1 MCIIVAKNAGIP
13 MPSTEIL
20 HNCFDN
26 NPDGAGF
33 MLAAKNNVYGF
44 KGLMTFEEFTDELAR
59 AEKRFGKLDKLPVVL
74 HFRITTHGS
83 SVAGNTHPFPLKG
96 GYREM
101 RKTQWCADQGFAHN
115 GIIYQT
121 SHDPDI
127 KKHKVSDTMVFAK
140 KYAAPIAKYA
150 SIASDPALLD
160 MLYEVADSRLCFL
173 NKKGKIAT
181 RGDFIEQ
188 DGVLYSN
195 TSFREK
201 RKAAKNVYCYDFE
214 DYYDYYKDY
223 ISVEKHKNC
232 EIRLSGNELADYR
245 DELAENEGLYNIP
258 IGTEIRFKD
267 GSYTIC
273 DETNQ
278 LYIGGCGEIYRF
290 CTDYLDFDL
299 YATDDECTD
308 FILPEV
314 SDDDV

>member
-20 HNCFDN
+20 HNCFNN

-33 MLAAKNNVYGF
+33 MLAAKNSVYGF

-83 SVAGNTHPFPLKG
+83 SVAGNTHPFPLKS

-115 GIIYQT
+115 GIILQT
-121 SHDPDI
+121 SNDPDI

-160 MLYEVADSRLCFL
+160 MLYEIADSKLCFL

-181 RGDFIEQ
+181 RGDFVEQ

-195 TSFREK
+195 TSFRED
-201 RKAAKNVYCYDFE
+201 RKASKSVYCYDFE
-214 DYYDYYKDY
+214 KYYDCYKDY
-223 ISVEKHKNC
+223 ISIEKHKDY
-232 EIRLSGNELADYR
+232 EFHLSGNELADYR
-245 DELAENEGLYNIP
+245 NELAESMGMYELP
-258 IGTEIRFKD
+258 LGTEVHFDD
-267 GSYTIC
+267 GSYTFSSI
-273 DETNQ
+273 DDM
-278 LYIGGCGEIYRF
+278 LYIDQNDDIYGF
-290 CTDYLDFDL
+290 DEEYLEFIL
-299 YATDDECTD
+299 YAAYGEYTDIV
-308 FILPEV
+308 FPEE
-314 SDDDV
+314 DDNDV

>member
-1 MCIIVAKNAGIP
+1 MCIIIAKNAGIP

-33 MLAAKNNVYGF
+33 MLAAKNSVYGF

-115 GIIYQT
+115 GIIHQT
-121 SHDPDI
+121 SYDPDI

-140 KYAAPIAKYA
+140 KYIVPIAKYA
-150 SIASDPALLD
+150 SIASDPAILD
-160 MLYEVADSRLCFL
+160 MLYEVADSKLCFL
-173 NKKGKIAT
+173 DKKGKIAT

-188 DGVLYSN
+188 NGVLYSN
-195 TSFREK
+195 TSFREEH
-201 RKAAKNVYCYDFE
+201 KASKSVYCYDFRN
-214 DYYDYYKDY
+214 YYDYYKDY
-223 ISVEKHKNC
+223 ISIDKRKNDS
-232 EIRLSGNELADYR
+232 IYLSRSELADYR
-245 DELAENEGLYNIP
+245 DELAESMEMYELP
-258 IGTEIRFKD
+258 FGTEVHFVD
-267 GSYTIC
+267 NSYTFANEE
-273 DETNQ
+273 DM
-278 LYIGGCGEIYRF
+278 LYIDLNDDIYRF
-290 CTDYLDFDL
+290 
-299 YATDDECTD
+299 DEEHLD
-308 FILPEV
+308 FILYAAYDEYVTIIFPEEDD
-314 SDDDV
+314 SDV

>member
-20 HNCFDN
+20 RNCFDN

-33 MLAAKNNVYGF
+33 MLAAKNSVYGF

-83 SVAGNTHPFPLKG
+83 SAAGNTHPFPLKG

-115 GIIYQT
+115 GIILQT
-121 SHDPDI
+121 SNDPDI
-127 KKHKVSDTMVFAK
+127 KKRKVSDTMVFAK

-160 MLYEVADSRLCFL
+160 MLYEIADSKLCFL

-181 RGDFIEQ
+181 RGDFVEQ

-195 TSFREK
+195 TSFRED
-201 RKAAKNVYCYDFE
+201 RKASKSVYCYDFK

-223 ISVEKHKNC
+223 ISVDKHKDY
-232 EIRLSGNELADYR
+232 EFHLSRSELVDYR
-245 DELAENEGLYNIP
+245 DELAESMGMYELP
-258 IGTEIRFKD
+258 LGTEIHFDD
-267 GSYTIC
+267 GSYTFSDGTC
-273 DETNQ
+273 M
-278 LYIGGCGEIYRF
+278 LYIDQNEDIYRF
-290 CTDYLDFDL
+290 YEDYMDFIL
-299 YATDDECTD
+299 YATYGEYTDIIFPEEDDN
-308 FILPEV
+308 
-314 SDDDV
+314 DV

>member
-13 MPSTEIL
+13 MPSIEIL

-33 MLAAKNNVYGF
+33 MIAAKNNVYGF
-44 KGLMTFEEFTDELAR
+44 KGLMTFEEFADELAR
-59 AEKRFGKLDKLPVVL
+59 AEKRFGRLDKLPVVL

-115 GIIYQT
+115 GIILQT
-121 SHDPDI
+121 SRDPDI

-150 SIASDPALLD
+150 SIASDPALLN
-160 MLYEVADSRLCFL
+160 MLYEVADSKLCFL

-195 TSFREK
+195 TSFREE
-201 RKAAKNVYCYDFE
+201 RKATRSVYYYDFE
-214 DYYDYYKDY
+214 GYYDYYKDY
-223 ISVEKHKNC
+223 ISVGKQKDY
-232 EIRLSGNELADYR
+232 EIRLCREELAAYR
-245 DELAENEGLYNIP
+245 DELAESMGLYILP
-258 IGTEIRFKD
+258 IGTEIHFND
-267 GSYTIC
+267 GSYTFS
-273 DETNQ
+273 DEACL
-278 LYIGGCGEIYRF
+278 LYIDQNDYIYRF
-290 CTDYLDFDL
+290 CEDPLDFIL
-299 YATDDECTD
+299 YATDEEYTD
-308 FILPEV
+308 IVFPEE
-314 SDDDV
+314 DDNDV

>member
-20 HNCFDN
+20 RNCFNN

-33 MLAAKNNVYGF
+33 MLAAKNSVYGF
-44 KGLMTFEEFTDELAR
+44 KGLMTFEEFADELAH

-115 GIIYQT
+115 GIIYKT

-160 MLYEVADSRLCFL
+160 MLYEIADSKLCFL

-195 TSFREK
+195 TSFREE
-201 RKAAKNVYCYDFE
+201 RKASKNIYCYDF
-214 DYYDYYKDY
+214 DSYYDYYKDY
-223 ISVEKHKNC
+223 IAVGKQKNY
-232 EIRLSGNELADYR
+232 EIHLSENELADYR
-245 DELAENEGLYNIP
+245 DELAESMEIYELP
-258 IGTEIRFKD
+258 FGTEVHFAD
-267 GSYTIC
+267 GSYTFATEE
-273 DETNQ
+273 DM
-278 LYIGGCGEIYRF
+278 LYIDLNDDIYRF
-290 CTDYLDFDL
+290 
-299 YATDDECTD
+299 DEEHLD
-308 FILPEV
+308 FILYAAYDEYETIIFPEEND
-314 SDDDV
+314 SDV

>member
-13 MPSTEIL
+13 MPSIEIL
-20 HNCFDN
+20 RNCFDN

-33 MLAAKNNVYGF
+33 MIAAKNNVYGF
-44 KGLMTFEEFTDELAR
+44 KGLMTFEEFADELAR
-59 AEKRFGKLDKLPVVL
+59 AEKRFGRLDKLPVVL

-115 GIIYQT
+115 GIILQT

-150 SIASDPALLD
+150 SIASDPALLN
-160 MLYEVADSRLCFL
+160 MLYEVADSKLCFL

-195 TSFREK
+195 TSFREE
-201 RKAAKNVYCYDFE
+201 RKAARNVYCYDFE

-223 ISVEKHKNC
+223 ISVGKQKNYK
-232 EIRLSGNELADYR
+232 INLSRNELADYR
-245 DELAENEGLYNIP
+245 NELAESMEMYILP
-258 IGTEIRFKD
+258 IGTEVHFDD
-267 GSYTIC
+267 GSYTFS
-273 DETNQ
+273 DETCL
-278 LYIGGCGEIYRF
+278 LYIDQNEDIYRF
-290 CTDYLDFDL
+290 CEDYM
-299 YATDDECTD
+299 D
-308 FILPEV
+308 FILYAGYGEYTDIVFPEED
-314 SDDDV
+314 DDDV

>member
-1 MCIIVAKNAGIP
+1 MCIIIAKNAGIP

-20 HNCFDN
+20 RNCFDN

-44 KGLMTFEEFTDELAR
+44 KGLMTFEEFADELAR

-101 RKTQWCADQGFAHN
+101 RKTQWCAEQGFAHN
-115 GIIYQT
+115 GIILQT
-121 SHDPDI
+121 SCDPDV

-160 MLYEVADSRLCFL
+160 MLYKIADSKLCFL
-173 NKKGKIAT
+173 SKKGKIAT

-195 TSFREK
+195 TSFREDRIASK
-201 RKAAKNVYCYDFE
+201 SVYCYNFKN
-214 DYYDYYKDY
+214 DYDCYKDY
-223 ISVEKHKNC
+223 ISVDKHKDY
-232 EIRLSGNELADYR
+232 EFHLSRSELADYR
-245 DELAENEGLYNIP
+245 DELAESIGLFELP
-258 IGTEIRFKD
+258 LGTEVHFDD
-267 GSYTIC
+267 GSYTFSGI
-273 DETNQ
+273 DDM
-278 LYIGGCGEIYRF
+278 LYIDQNDDIYGF
-290 CTDYLDFDL
+290 DEEYLDFIL
-299 YATDDECTD
+299 YAAYGEYTDIV
-308 FILPEV
+308 FPEEG
-314 SDDDV
+314 DDDV